1 MGAEAGAFG
10 DCLEDSWFEIVPV
23 SLLADEGEK
32 ELQEVKVSQGIII
45 EGLLI

>member
-1 MGAEAGAFG
+1 MGTG
-10 DCLEDSWFEIVPV
+10 LEDSWFEKVPV
-23 SLLADEGEK
+23 SLLVDEGEK